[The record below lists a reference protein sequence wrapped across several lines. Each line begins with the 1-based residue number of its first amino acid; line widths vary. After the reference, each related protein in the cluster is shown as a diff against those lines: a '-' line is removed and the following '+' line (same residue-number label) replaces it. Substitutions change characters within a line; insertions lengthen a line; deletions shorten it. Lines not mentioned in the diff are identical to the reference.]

1 MQRKVTEKKSRQTR
15 WLRPFCLTNASPCV
29 ALIQLVAK
37 QPSFLDSFYYA
48 QQTFAPY
55 TSNCIS
61 RLFLSGHAE
70 GKIEKMRS
78 IFFKKIKSSNVEVAK
93 PCGLS
98 PKVSKQSHPA
108 KMESTTP
115 YLKQ

>member
-1 MQRKVTEKKSRQTR
+1 MQRKVTKKKSKQTP
-15 WLRPFCLTNASPCV
+15 WLRLFCLANASPCV

-48 QQTFAPY
+48 QQISAPY

-78 IFFKKIKSSNVEVAK
+78 IFF
-93 PCGLS
+93 
-98 PKVSKQSHPA
+98 QR
-108 KMESTTP
+108 
-115 YLKQ
+115 